1 MTSYQHSHPGNLQID
16 WASADENDPLYAN
29 STITASSRRLSKRTR
44 LVAIMVLGLAAVL
57 VLAGMHNS
65 SPISDSQMTLVQS
78 SDNEKMPNYN
88 SKEGQYDW
96 QKCKESN
103 DPDCWKNE
111 GKRVGGFWKNFRQ
124 RMKSFWKNLFGKKET
139 ENTTTMDTTTTA
151 TEKVKKTK
159 ERKEKEEPKL

>member
-16 WASADENDPLYAN
+16 LASADENDPLYAS
-29 STITASSRRLSKRTR
+29 STTGSRRLSKSMR
-44 LVAIMVLGLAAVL
+44 LVAILVLGLAAIL
-57 VLAGMHNS
+57 VLAGMNN
-65 SPISDSQMTLVQS
+65 PEADSQMTLLQS
-78 SDNEKMPNYN
+78 SDKDTSGMPDYN

-111 GKRVGGFWKNFRQ
+111 GKRVGGFWKNFGQ
-124 RMKSFWKNLFGKKET
+124 RMKSFWQNLFGKKE
-139 ENTTTMDTTTTA
+139 EDTTTMDTTTPA

-159 ERKEKEEPKL
+159 ERKEKEEPKM